1 LFTLEA
7 VGIINVEATNAFI
20 EYEQTKSNPSSTIL
34 AEKFLSLNHYK
45 VHGKGV
51 MRCCIPLLFIRIVS
65 HLETPKEVFNNF
77 LWFNMRHL
85 KLILSEDYK
94 SLDEKAFIEKYH
106 DLS

>member
-1 LFTLEA
+1 MAIEVAKLLCLDQVNQYKT
-7 VGIINVEATNAFI
+7 TNGG
-20 EYEQTKSNPSSTIL
+20 
-34 AEKFLSLNHYK
+34 YK
-45 VHGKGV
+45 
-51 MRCCIPLLFIRIVS
+51 
-65 HLETPKEVFNNF
+65 TTKEVFNNF